1 MASGT
6 FDIRALRSFVA
17 VVETGS
23 VTEAARRVGRTQPA
37 ITIQIRRLEEATR
50 RTFFEPSARRP
61 LLTKDGEVL
70 LGYARA
76 ILKLHD
82 EVWNR
87 MARPEVEGRVTLGTP
102 DLYAAYLLP
111 RILANFRRVYP
122 NVQVDLRCTLSRKLL
137 LSLEEGEIDVALV
150 TGMQGMKAGEFIR
163 KEPLVWVTGTE
174 HEAHLENPVP
184 LALLPPGNIY
194 RDVALQSLDRIGR
207 RWRIACISESMGGLQ
222 AAVFSGFAVS
232 VVARSA
238 LVPGMRVVGKP
249 ESFPD
254 LPEIDLVLYRAP
266 GQNSET
272 VNYLAD
278 FVIGSLIRNVDQ
290 TEPLTAKIGPSEGLG
305 PSGLRE

>member
-1 MASGT
+1 MGNGT
-6 FDIRALRSFVA
+6 FDIRSLRSFVA
-17 VVETGS
+17 IVETGS

-37 ITIQIRRLEEATR
+37 LTIQIRRLEEATR
-50 RTFFEPSARRP
+50 KSFFEPGERRP
-61 LLTKDGEVL
+61 VLTKDGEIL

-76 ILKLHD
+76 ILGLHD

-87 MARPEVEGRVTLGTP
+87 MAKPQVEGRVTLGTP

-111 RILANFRRVYP
+111 RILTNFRRVYP

-137 LSLEEGEIDVALV
+137 ESLEEGEIDLALV
-150 TGMQGMKAGEFIR
+150 TGMPGMKAGEFIR
-163 KEPLVWVTGTE
+163 KEPLVWVTGAD
-174 HEAHLENPVP
+174 HEAHRENPLP

-238 LVPGMRVVGKP
+238 LVPGMRQLGRAD
-249 ESFPD
+249 SFPD
-254 LPEIDLVLYRAP
+254 LSEIDLVLYRAA
-266 GQNSET
+266 GQSSET
-272 VNYLAD
+272 VNFLAD
-278 FVIGSLIRNVDQ
+278 FVVGSLMRNADQ
-290 TEPLTAKIGPSEGLG
+290 ARGTEAPQ
-305 PSGLRE
+305 R